1 MFPSASGLVE
11 ESFRGG
17 ELSGMQRRRLEEQL
31 ACFLIADTAGAE
43 GRRFGRVYNTRL

>member
-17 ELSGMQRRRLEEQL
+17 ELSSMQSRRLEEHL
-31 ACFLIADTAGAE
+31 ACFSYCGYGWS
-43 GRRFGRVYNTRL
+43 GRQKIRPSV